1 MTRWLKH
8 FSCCWVSRE
17 ERAAAFSLRKTP
29 IDAKALHYTYRK
41 NALAA
46 AAMVAVL
53 LGTGCKS
60 KPKEEKAAA
69 NTSDPNIVTVTPVL
83 AESLKFGTPQMADV
97 NGTLQVAARVET
109 DAQRIAR
116 VGSPVAGR
124 ILNLLVF
131 EGQYVHAGAVLATL
145 HSTNLSDTQ
154 FALIKASSQQQLA
167 AAAERRAEQL
177 VAADVIGRAELERR
191 RAERLQASTEEASY
205 RTQLLGLGMTE
216 TQIRQLETSRK
227 LSADYPIVAPKS
239 GTVLKRE
246 ITIGQVVQPSDPAF
260 TIADLSNVWI
270 TADVPEQEAGILKQE
285 MDVEV
290 RVPALKDLQLN
301 GRLSFVSPIVDPATR
316 TVEVRMDVPNPDGR
330 LKPDELASMTFTGRS
345 DRKLTVPNAAVVRED
360 NKDHIFVQIGPQ
372 RYILREVTLGEE
384 ENDRRVVL
392 GGVTLAER
400 IVTEGAFHLNNQ
412 RKQAAIKGE
421 K

>member
-1 MTRWLKH
+1 MTRWLEH
-8 FSCCWVSRE
+8 FSCYWVSRE

-29 IDAKALHYTYRK
+29 IDAHALHYTYRK
-41 NALAA
+41 KALAA
-46 AAMVAVL
+46 AAMAAVL

-60 KPKEEKAAA
+60 KLKEEKAVAGA
-69 NTSDPNIVTVTPVL
+69 SNPNIVAVTPVL
-83 AESLKFGTPQMADV
+83 AESLKFGTPQMAEV
-97 NGTLQVAARVET
+97 TGTLQVAARVET

-154 FALIKASSQQQLA
+154 FALIKAASQRELA
-167 AAAERRAEQL
+167 AAAEKRAEQL
-177 VAADVIGRAELERR
+177 VASDVIGRAELERR
-191 RAERLQASTEEASY
+191 RAEGLQATTEEASY

-216 TQIRQLETSRK
+216 AQIRQLETSRK

-246 ITIGQVVQPSDPAF
+246 ITIGQVVQPADPAF

-270 TADVPEQEAGILKQE
+270 TADVPEQEAGILKPG

-330 LKPDELASMTFTGRS
+330 LKPDELASMTLTGRS

-360 NKDHIFVQIGPQ
+360 NKDNIFVQIGPQ